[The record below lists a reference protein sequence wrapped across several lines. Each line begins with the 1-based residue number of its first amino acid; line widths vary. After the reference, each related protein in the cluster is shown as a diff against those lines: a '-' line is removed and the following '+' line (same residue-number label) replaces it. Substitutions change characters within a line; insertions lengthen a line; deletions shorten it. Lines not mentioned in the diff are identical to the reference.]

1 MLKKS
6 IPNNKIIV
14 VLGPT
19 SSGKSD
25 VAIKLAKKFN
35 GEIISADSRQI
46 YRGMDIGT
54 GKVEPDRPGEIPR
67 KFINNKFC
75 SGSRRNKIFYSKGIP
90 HYMIDIINPQTDFTA
105 AQFKKK
111 AEKII
116 VGILKCGKL
125 PIICGGTGFWI
136 KSLVDNIVYPEVAPN
151 KVLRSKLRNKSTEEL
166 FKILKKLDPV
176 RAKNIDSKNPI
187 RLIRAIEIC
196 KKLGKVPTLECHPEL
211 VSGSKNKTEML
222 KRVQHDNIYDFL
234 QIGISQPKE
243 ELHEKIKL
251 RLKKRFA
258 AGMID
263 EVEKLHTK
271 NKLSWKKI
279 ESFGLG
285 YKLIPQYLRG
295 EIKSKEELLEKIY
308 LAEKNYAKRQMTWF
322 KKDKIIK
329 WLEDYKKIEK
339 EVETFLF

>member
-1 MLKKS
+1 MDK
-6 IPNNKIIV
+6 KIIV
-14 VLGPT
+14 ILGPT

-25 VAIKLAKKFN
+25 VAIKLAKKFD

-54 GKVEPDRPGEIPR
+54 GKIEPDQPGEIPR
-67 KFINNKFC
+67 KFMNNKFC
-75 SGSRRNKIFYSKGIP
+75 SRSHRNKIFFSEGIP
-90 HYMIDIINPQTDFTA
+90 HYMLDIINPKTDFTA

-116 VGILKCGKL
+116 VDILKRGKL

-136 KSLVDNIVYPEVAPN
+136 KSLVDNVNYPEVEPN
-151 KVLRSKLRNKSTEEL
+151 KVLRSRLRNKSTEDL
-166 FKILKKLDPV
+166 FEMLKKLDPT
-176 RAKNIDSKNPI
+176 RAKDIDSKNPV

-196 KKLGKVPTLECHPEL
+196 KKLGKVPAFPPATSPFKGEGWGG
-211 VSGSKNKTEML
+211 VK
-222 KRVQHDNIYDFL
+222 FL
-234 QIGISQPKE
+234 QIGIYQPKE
-243 ELHEKIKL
+243 ELHKKIKT

-258 AGMID
+258 NGMIA
-263 EVEKLHTK
+263 EVEKLHVK
-271 NKLSWKKI
+271 DKISWKKL

-295 EIKSKEELLEKIY
+295 EIKDEEELLEKVY

-322 KKDKIIK
+322 QRDKRIK
-329 WLEDYKKIEK
+329 WLKDYNKIEK
-339 EVETFLF
+339 EVGKFLQS